1 MSAEENKALY
11 RRFMNEVVNKKNLG
25 VMDELMAQDYIEHD
39 EMPPGMPTG
48 REGMK
53 QMLGMFFSAFPDLH
67 STTEE
72 VIAEGDMVVGRHT
85 TTGTHSGE
93 FMGIPATG
101 KKISIQEVHI
111 VRIVNGKAVEHW
123 GAVDQMA
130 MMMQLGVIQAPGQ

>member
-1 MSAEENKALY
+1 MD
-11 RRFMNEVVNKKNLG
+11 EVVNKKNLG
-25 VMDELMAQDYIEHD
+25 IMDELMASDYIERD

-53 QMLGMFFSAFPDLH
+53 QMLGMMFGAFPDLH

-72 VIAEGDMVVGRHT
+72 VIAEGDLVVGRHT
-85 TTGTHSGE
+85 TTGTHSGD

-101 KKISIQEVHI
+101 KRISIQEVHI
-111 VRIVNGKAVEHW
+111 VRVVNGKAVEHW

-130 MMMQLGVIQAPGQ
+130 MMQQLGVIPAPGQ